1 MNSTIF
7 AMAST
12 TIEMMLTIFSISMMP
27 PGKGL
32 FLRCDLGADLN
43 GLDGDR
49 SADPDAGRARFGRV
63 GLAGMLHP
71 LVRLRGADVD
81 GIYGFHDVLRHD
93 FSPLSKSM
101 TATSFARYLPAYS
114 FAWNFL

>member
-12 TIEMMLTIFSISMMP
+12 TIEMMLTIFLISMMP

-49 SADPDAGRARFGRV
+49 SANRDADRERFGRV
-63 GLAGMLHP
+63 ALADMLHH
-71 LVRLRGADVD
+71 LVDLGGDDVD

-93 FSPLSKSM
+93 FSPLNKSM
-101 TATSFARYLPAYS
+101 TATSFARYFPAYY